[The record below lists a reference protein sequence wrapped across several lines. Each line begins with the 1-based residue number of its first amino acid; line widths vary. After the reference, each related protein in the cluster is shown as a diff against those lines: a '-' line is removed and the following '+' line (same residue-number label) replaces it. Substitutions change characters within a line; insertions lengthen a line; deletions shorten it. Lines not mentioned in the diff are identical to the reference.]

1 MKPVVAALIG
11 GIAMTIAATGS
22 PALGQQIPCT
32 EQDPTEHL
40 SSYGERLIAYGTT
53 EGGSVLLRVF
63 GKPGGTW
70 TIIVTQAS
78 PPLHCLIAAGE
89 GFDMVPP
96 GDKQKPRGTS
106 VRYDSP

>member
-1 MKPVVAALIG
+1 MKPAVAALIG
-11 GIAMTIAATGS
+11 GLALTTATTGF

-32 EQDPTEHL
+32 PVDPTERL
-40 SSYGERLIAYGTT
+40 RSFGESLIAYGTT
-53 EGGSVLLRVF
+53 EAGSVLLRVF

-89 GFDMVPP
+89 GFEMTPP
-96 GDKQKPRGTS
+96 ADKPKPRGTS
-106 VRYDSP
+106 IRHAF